1 MKTPPLAQAPDECPI
16 CGDTK
21 TGGRVD
27 LCDACQRAYDREAHT
42 DGSIFEVI
50 SWAARRARAHA
61 PLAGVPGDDL
71 ALASVILEEWSGGT
85 DLRPEA
91 KRVMR
96 VVKAIRDRLSRRI
109 RS

>member
-1 MKTPPLAQAPDECPI
+1 MKTPPLREAPHECPV
-16 CGDTK
+16 CGAP
-21 TGGRVD
+21 GSRMH
-27 LCDACQRAYDREAHT
+27 LCATCQRAYDREAHT
-42 DGSIFEVI
+42 DGSVFEAI

-61 PLAGVPGDDL
+61 PLARVAGDDL
-71 ALASVILEEWSGGT
+71 ALASVILDEWSGGT

>member
-1 MKTPPLAQAPDECPI
+1 MLIEQRHGNRTH
-16 CGDTK
+16 
-21 TGGRVD
+21 
-27 LCDACQRAYDREAHT
+27 LCASCQRAYDREAH
-42 DGSIFEVI
+42 DEGSVFEAI

-71 ALASVILEEWSGGT
+71 ALAAIILEEWSGGT

-91 KRVMR
+91 KRLMR